1 MIKMQKDKEL
11 NTVKPNEL
19 KVFIKENSYFI
30 YEYIN
35 SQVLNNIAIM
45 NPEYFIN
52 IIKEIFYKKV
62 DLNINQNI
70 FPYFIF
76 TLIGNKGKLDYT
88 SFRKGTIDLSQI
100 NTESTTYYNYVKFSL
115 NSDKF
120 IIELMQNKI
129 GGMPIKEDILK
140 FKKELLLN
148 KISLQ
153 EFIFNQNK
161 NFLSS
166 NKNLKKIK
174 DAVDIILE

>member
-1 MIKMQKDKEL
+1 MQKNKEL
-11 NTVKPNEL
+11 DTVKPNEL

-35 SQVLNNIAIM
+35 SQVLKNIAIM
-45 NPEYFIN
+45 NPEYFIK
-52 IIKEIFYKKV
+52 IIKEIFDKKV
-62 DLNINQNI
+62 DLNINI

-76 TLIGNKGKLDYT
+76 TQIGNKGKLDYT
-88 SFRKGTIDLSQI
+88 SFRKDTIDLTQI

-174 DAVDIILE
+174 DAVDTILK